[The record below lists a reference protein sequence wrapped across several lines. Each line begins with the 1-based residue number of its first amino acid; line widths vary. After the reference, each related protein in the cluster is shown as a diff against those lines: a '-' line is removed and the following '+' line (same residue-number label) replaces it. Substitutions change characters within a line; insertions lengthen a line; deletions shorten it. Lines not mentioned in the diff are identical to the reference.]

1 MSTTGV
7 VTVWHQAEGWGIVES
22 PSLPGAASADVFG
35 IRGEAVADHSV
46 GPLLG
51 LRPGTEV
58 EFEYSRAES
67 PVNGCDFLIH
77 SVWPVGVTPRKRSP
91 SPYSGALWNSVGKAG
106 PDGLTTMREAVIDD
120 SQVPRVEK
128 PSLPSTVG
136 TVRVWH
142 SEDGWGVLDSEA
154 TPGGAWAHF
163 SEVVGDGFRSLTPG
177 QEVEFEYEER
187 AVDEYPY
194 RANNIRGR

>member
-1 MSTTGV
+1 M
-7 VTVWHQAEGWGIVES
+7 
-22 PSLPGAASADVFG
+22 
-35 IRGEAVADHSV
+35 
-46 GPLLG
+46 
-51 LRPGTEV
+51 
-58 EFEYSRAES
+58 
-67 PVNGCDFLIH
+67 
-77 SVWPVGVTPRKRSP
+77 
-91 SPYSGALWNSVGKAG
+91 
-106 PDGLTTMREAVIDD
+106 
-120 SQVPRVEK
+120 
-128 PSLPSTVG
+128 PSTVG